1 MKCPTP
7 LSRQCGTGK
16 RRGKRRKKS
25 VAANAA
31 EKRTGIDG
39 TKRKRV
45 DQPIKERVPE
55 WLIRQAAKAR
65 AA

>member
-7 LSRQCGTGK
+7 LSRQCGAGK
-16 RRGKRRKKS
+16 RRTS
-25 VAANAA
+25 
-31 EKRTGIDG
+31 IDG

-45 DQPIKERVPE
+45 DQLIEERVPE